1 MVMTKNLI
9 DCVAIPKRELDIG
22 QSQISSIKEF
32 FKDLSFNISSDWYNF
47 IDADDYIEI
56 GVSKTG
62 IVTVTVMVYPED
74 TEKTVILLGK
84 ILKKI
89 CSYISDEEF
98 AVEISIL
105 ERQKLDVKQFIGEEI
120 DLEGFRSINFKVAPE
135 TKMRISKSND
145 EHVISIRNN
154 KEINRFLDI
163 YSSVLSGKEL
173 KDLNPTEVNVMI
185 VKSIF

>member
-1 MVMTKNLI
+1 MMMTKNLI
-9 DCVAIPKRELDIG
+9 DYVAIPKKELDIM
-22 QSQISSIKEF
+22 QSQISPIKEF
-32 FKDLSFNISSDWYNF
+32 LKDLSFRTPKDWYTF
-47 IDADDYIEI
+47 TDAEDDIEI
-56 GVSKTG
+56 SVSKTG

-74 TEKTVILLGK
+74 TEKTIILLDK

-89 CSYISDEEF
+89 CLYISDEEF

-105 ERQKLDVKQFIGEEI
+105 EKQKLDVERFIGKEI
-120 DLEGFRSINFKVAPE
+120 DLEGFRSINFKIAPE

-145 EHVISIRNN
+145 EHIISIRNS

-173 KDLNPTEVNVMI
+173 KDLNPTEVDVMI
-185 VKSIF
+185 TKSIF